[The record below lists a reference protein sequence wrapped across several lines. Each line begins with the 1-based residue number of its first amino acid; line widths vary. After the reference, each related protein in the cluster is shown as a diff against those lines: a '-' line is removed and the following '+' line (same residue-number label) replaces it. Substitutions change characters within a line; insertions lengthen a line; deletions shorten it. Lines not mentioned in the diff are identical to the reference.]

1 MLTFS
6 FLIQDLDII
15 LVEMSKDFIVNIGN
29 VHFGRD

>member
-15 LVEMSKDFIVNIGN
+15 LVEMSKDLIVNIGN